1 MAAIATADQEER
13 VREQIKTA
21 VAAYR
26 EMLDTFVSDRMRRA
40 AAEAEQV
47 RPRQPSGRSSPSI
60 KPDDRHAAD
69 KTRSSAARGAGSF
82 DRRDSAQR

>member
-1 MAAIATADQEER
+1 MASSAHHDRQTREEASMAEITFNTAHQEER

-26 EMLDTFVSDRMRRA
+26 EMLDTFVSDGMRQV

-47 RPRQPSGRSSPSI
+47 RPRQPPSGSSPSI
-60 KPDDRHAAD
+60 K
-69 KTRSSAARGAGSF
+69 TR
-82 DRRDSAQR
+82 

>member
-1 MAAIATADQEER
+1 MAEITFNTAHQEER

-26 EMLDTFVSDRMRRA
+26 EMLDTFVGDRIRRV

-47 RPRQPSGRSSPSI
+47 RPPSI
-60 KPDDRHAAD
+60 K
-69 KTRSSAARGAGSF
+69 TR
-82 DRRDSAQR
+82 

>member
-1 MAAIATADQEER
+1 MAAITTADQEER
-13 VREQIKTA
+13 VREQTRTA

-47 RPRQPSGRSSPSI
+47 RPRQPPGGSSPSI
-60 KPDDRHAAD
+60 K
-69 KTRSSAARGAGSF
+69 TR
-82 DRRDSAQR
+82 